1 MSEKSQVQESPL
13 SSGVQSLIDRLQEEG
28 VAAGREQSERMIV
41 DAEKRAEWL
50 VSQAK
55 TEAASI
61 VEQAREEARF
71 IENAGREALQ
81 MALRD
86 SQLQLKNTLFNT
98 FTAQIEMLVNNAIED
113 ESILKD
119 MILEIAREAR
129 PEAEAITVIL
139 GNQYQDN
146 DPLSVFIASQSK
158 VLLEKGIAVEVAASH
173 QVGLKLSI
181 DNGKAE
187 VELSDKVVSALI
199 LEYVR
204 PRFRSMLEGL
214 MS

>member
-1 MSEKSQVQESPL
+1 MSEKSQAQESPL

>member
-1 MSEKSQVQESPL
+1 MSEKSQAQESPL

-199 LEYVR
+199 LEHVR